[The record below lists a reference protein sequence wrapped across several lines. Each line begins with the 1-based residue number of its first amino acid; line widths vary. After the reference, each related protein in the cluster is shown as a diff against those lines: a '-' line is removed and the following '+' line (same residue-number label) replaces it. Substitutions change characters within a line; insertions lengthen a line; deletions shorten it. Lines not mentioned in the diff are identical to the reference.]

1 MRLLLIAALLSVS
14 IVYADD
20 HGKEADHAETT
31 AANLPED
38 KLAGL
43 CAYLEDHILDTHENI
58 VEIDGKSSAARDV
71 GVTPSGQMQNASN
84 QQWAH
89 QAQDASIYG
98 NLRCF
103 ERGTMKFR
111 YEQAQLR
118 MQKRRD
124 RKDKGW
130 FD

>member
-1 MRLLLIAALLSVS
+1 MKLLLIAILLSVS
-14 IVYADD
+14 TAYADR
-20 HGKEADHAETT
+20 HGEEADHAEAMT
-31 AANLPED
+31 ANLPED

-58 VEIDGKSSAARDV
+58 VEIDGKSSAAIDV

>member
-1 MRLLLIAALLSVS
+1 MKLLLIAILLSVS
-14 IVYADD
+14 TAYADR
-20 HGKEADHAETT
+20 HGEEADHAEAMT
-31 AANLPED
+31 ANLPED

-58 VEIDGKSSAARDV
+58 VEIDGKSSAAIDV
-71 GVTPSGQMQNASN
+71 GVTPSGQIQNASN

>member
-20 HGKEADHAETT
+20 YGKEADHAETT

-58 VEIDGKSSAARDV
+58 VEIDGKSSAAIDV